1 MTVVTTADVSAQS
14 KPRRH
19 LDWVLMVSTAALAAF
34 GVLIVHSA
42 TAARLE
48 NAGADPYSYLKRQLV
63 WLVLGAI
70 AMAVT
75 VIVDYH
81 RFQSWAPAMYIG
93 VVALLVLVLTPLGS
107 EVNGAKGWF
116 GFGAFAVQ
124 PAELLKPVMVVVL
137 ATVASNGRGP
147 FDVKRLL
154 RMLGLVAV
162 PLGLLVLQPDLGS
175 VMIFCFATFA
185 MLVVAGA
192 KTRHLVVIGVIGVIG
207 VVGALQLGVV
217 KDYQRARLTSFL
229 DPQSNERA
237 SYNLR
242 QSLTAIGNG
251 GVTGRGLF
259 EGSQTNLSYVP
270 EQQNDFIFTAIG
282 EQLGLIGALSVVIV
296 YGLVVWRG
304 VHTALLSRDFF
315 GTLLAAG
322 ATAMIGFQ
330 AFLNMGVTVAV
341 MPVTGVTLPLVSSG
355 GSSILATCIL
365 VGMIL
370 NVHLRRF
377 SRTPLSPSLSAN
389 S

>member
-1 MTVVTTADVSAQS
+1 MTVVTTAEVASQS
-14 KPRRH
+14 RQRRH
-19 LDWVLMVSTAALAAF
+19 LDWVIVACTAALAAF
-34 GVLIVHSA
+34 GVVMVHSA

-48 NAGADPYSYLKRQLV
+48 SAGGDPYSYLKRQLI
-63 WLVLGAI
+63 WLVLGAA
-70 AMAVT
+70 AMVAT
-75 VIVDYH
+75 VLVDYH
-81 RFQSWAPAMYIG
+81 RFQSWAPALYIG
-93 VVALLVLVLTPLGS
+93 VVVLLVLVLTPLGS

-147 FDVKRLL
+147 FDLKRLV

-175 VMIFCFATFA
+175 VMVFCFATFA

-229 DPQSNERA
+229 DPKSNERA

-304 VHTALLSRDFF
+304 VHTALLSRDLF

-322 ATAMIGFQ
+322 ATAMVGFQ

-355 GSSILATCIL
+355 GSSILVTCVL
-365 VGMIL
+365 LGMIV

-377 SRTPLSPSLSAN
+377 SRTPLSPSLSATL
-389 S
+389 

>member
-1 MTVVTTADVSAQS
+1 MTVVTTAQVAAQS
-14 KPRRH
+14 KRRRH
-19 LDWVLMVSTAALAAF
+19 LDWLLMVSTALLAVF
-34 GVLIVHSA
+34 GVVMVHSA

-48 NAGADPYSYLKRQLV
+48 SAGADPYSYMKRQLV
-63 WLVLGAI
+63 WLGLGAI
-70 AMAVT
+70 AMVAT
-75 VIVDYH
+75 VAVDYH
-81 RFQSWAPAMYIG
+81 RFRSWAPGLYIG
-93 VVALLVLVLTPLGS
+93 AVFLLLLVLTPLGS

-116 GFGAFAVQ
+116 GFGSFAVQ

-137 ATVASNGRGP
+137 ATVASNGTGP
-147 FDVKRLL
+147 FDLKRLV

-162 PLGLLVLQPDLGS
+162 PLVLLVLQPDLGS

-192 KTRHLVVIGVIGVIG
+192 KARHLIVIGVIGVIG

-282 EQLGLIGALSVVIV
+282 EQLGLIGALSVVII

-304 VHTALLSRDFF
+304 VHAAMISRDFF

-355 GSSILATCIL
+355 GSSILATGVLLGII
-365 VGMIL
+365 M

-377 SRTPLSPSLSAN
+377 TRTPLSPSLTATL
-389 S
+389 